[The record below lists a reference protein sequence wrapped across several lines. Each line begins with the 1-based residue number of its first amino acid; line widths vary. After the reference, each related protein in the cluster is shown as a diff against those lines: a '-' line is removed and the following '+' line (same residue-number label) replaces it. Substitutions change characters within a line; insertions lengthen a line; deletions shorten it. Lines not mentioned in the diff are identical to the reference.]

1 MNKPSHE
8 YCKDCS
14 DWNGSISNCMEICS
28 IPMNIIEEWE
38 KMNSRTIS
46 DIEPIERR
54 CVYEDNKPCNS
65 SCRYSN
71 TCIHSASKTE
81 E

>member
-1 MNKPSHE
+1 M
-8 YCKDCS
+8 D
-14 DWNGSISNCMEICS
+14 
-28 IPMNIIEEWE
+28 
-38 KMNSRTIS
+38 SRTIS
-46 DIEPIERR
+46 DIEPIERQ
-54 CVYEDNKPCNS
+54 CAYEDNKPCDS

>member
-1 MNKPSHE
+1 
-8 YCKDCS
+8 
-14 DWNGSISNCMEICS
+14 
-28 IPMNIIEEWE
+28 
-38 KMNSRTIS
+38 MNSRTIS
-46 DIEPIERR
+46 DIEPIKRQ
-54 CVYEDNKPCNS
+54 CVYEDNKPCKT

>member
-1 MNKPSHE
+1 MN
-8 YCKDCS
+8 
-14 DWNGSISNCMEICS
+14 N
-28 IPMNIIEEWE
+28 
-38 KMNSRTIS
+38 RTVS
-46 DIEPIERR
+46 DIEPIERQ
-54 CVYEDNKPCNS
+54 CVYEDNKLCDS

>member
-1 MNKPSHE
+1 MTQINNK
-8 YCKDCS
+8 
-14 DWNGSISNCMEICS
+14 
-28 IPMNIIEEWE
+28 
-38 KMNSRTIS
+38 TIS
-46 DIEPIERR
+46 DTKLIERQ

-71 TCIHSASKTE
+71 TCIHSANKTE

>member
-1 MNKPSHE
+1 MN
-8 YCKDCS
+8 
-14 DWNGSISNCMEICS
+14 N
-28 IPMNIIEEWE
+28 
-38 KMNSRTIS
+38 RTMS

-54 CVYEDNKPCNS
+54 CAYEDNKPCDS

-71 TCIHSASKTE
+71 TCIHSANKTE

>member
-1 MNKPSHE
+1 
-8 YCKDCS
+8 
-14 DWNGSISNCMEICS
+14 
-28 IPMNIIEEWE
+28 
-38 KMNSRTIS
+38 MNSRTIS
-46 DIEPIERR
+46 DIEPIKRQ
-54 CVYEDNKPCNS
+54 CVYEDNKPCNT